1 MKSVISVN
9 YQTEMQKS
17 TLERKAVSVKQYVRA
32 ARIKSSAIF
41 FADLASIKVPRH
53 LKFEM
58 HSMTTPD
65 ILFLTY

>member
-41 FADLASIKVPRH
+41 FADLAAVQVTMASQI
-53 LKFEM
+53 
-58 HSMTTPD
+58 
-65 ILFLTY
+65 